1 MKVIPIPPDC
11 TMHSNAALLSGDF
24 KTRHPLLGS
33 EGSTIGQSGKVY
45 FDYLRNTNDPILLLC
60 LLEKTLS
67 ERQIMQYGSI
77 QSAHTPKHCERNP
90 VLCIIFPFCKSSPP
104 SNAFVP
110 PNIMINSFKGL
121 AAGMKT
127 CSWLVL
133 IFLMKLCQQDGN
145 IITQLQ
151 TKSPAKRRSLFS
163 RGRRTHQLKK
173 DGSYD
178 LQCQLQHL
186 GGGGTRT

>member
-1 MKVIPIPPDC
+1 MPPTFSFIALYLFPLSMPLSSIFSILIKYFLTVNLLPSLMYIMQMKVIPIPPDC

-110 PNIMINSFKGL
+110 PNIMMNSFKGL

-127 CSWLVL
+127 CS
-133 IFLMKLCQQDGN
+133 
-145 IITQLQ
+145 
-151 TKSPAKRRSLFS
+151 
-163 RGRRTHQLKK
+163 
-173 DGSYD
+173 
-178 LQCQLQHL
+178 
-186 GGGGTRT
+186 